1 MSIADSY
8 RDLRIANGV
17 IPALAWCAIALSAR
31 AQDGQNQIDTTL
43 EDYFQPGTQ
52 PDSTGLEV
60 LPIADALINCGFCHG
75 KFDEADP
82 PLPPD
87 SEPYR
92 NWIGSMMA
100 HSMRDPIYQAC
111 LTIANQDAAEA
122 GDLCLRCHTPAGWL
136 GGRST
141 PTDGSALIPGSA
153 DFDGVNCNFCHRLVS
168 PVYEEGFSPTQDVP
182 ILESL
187 VGDGLLPE
195 QPGSGRYVVDPTDVR
210 RGPFGLEGQDPF
222 VGDPLIPYNPHF
234 PIFSEDVPPI
244 IWSQWHSTSDL
255 CATCHDVN
263 NPLYTKQPDGTYALN
278 ASDAAHPTMDPADM
292 FPIERTYSEWKMSQ
306 FANGGVQLNGRFG
319 GNHINN
325 PAFIK
330 NGTAGVMQSCQDCHM
345 PDAVGRGCKVPG
357 FPDRQNVPQHALN
370 GGNTWVIQAI
380 KWYYETVLLEPIIN
394 LDDQV
399 VQDSIARVTDML
411 ENASD
416 LELTQKGRSLHT
428 RITNYSGH
436 KLPTGYSEGRQ
447 MWINVRFL
455 DDTNNLVAE
464 HGAYDFKTATLTRG
478 NTKVYEARHAIDEAV
493 AQQTGL
499 PVHAEYHFALSNTIL
514 KDNRI
519 PPIGFTNKGFESVQA
534 EPVDVVYADG
544 QHWDVTQYAIPACA
558 TQAIVTVYFQTT
570 SKEYIEF
577 LRDNNVTDG
586 RGQLAYDLWAMFGK
600 SAPVVM
606 DSSVIVFEPFVSAD
620 IAPAGGDGV
629 VGPADL
635 AQLLAQWGRC
645 KPMKSQSEYG
655 PFSSGCAADL
665 NCDGMVN
672 AADLGAL
679 LANWG

>member
-1 MSIADSY
+1 MHIAVCY
-8 RDLRIANGV
+8 QPARVTTGV
-17 IPALAWCAIALSAR
+17 LPGLFSLVVAVSALG
-31 AQDGQNQIDTTL
+31 QDGQSQIDTTI

-52 PDSTGLEV
+52 PDPTGLEMMPV
-60 LPIADALINCGFCHG
+60 ADALINCGFCHG

-82 PLPPD
+82 PLPLD
-87 SEPYR
+87 AEPYR

-100 HSMRDPIYQAC
+100 HSMRDPVYQAC
-111 LTIANQDAAEA
+111 LTIANQDAVDA

-182 ILESL
+182 ILEAL
-187 VGDGLLPE
+187 AVDGLLPE
-195 QPGSGRYVVDPTDVR
+195 QIGSGRYVVDPIDVR

-222 VGDPLIPYNPHF
+222 VGDPLIPFNPHF

-244 IWSQWHSTSDL
+244 IWSQWHSTSDI

-263 NPLYTKQPDGTYALN
+263 NPLYTKQKDGTYALN
-278 ASDAAHPTMDPADM
+278 APDAPHPTMDPADM

-306 FANGGVQLNGRFG
+306 FANGGVQLNGLFG
-319 GNHINN
+319 GNHPTGI
-325 PAFIK
+325 
-330 NGTAGVMQSCQDCHM
+330 MESCQDCHM
-345 PDAVGRGCKVPG
+345 PDTVGRGCKVPG
-357 FPDRQNVPQHALN
+357 FPDRENVPQHALN
-370 GGNTWVIQAI
+370 GGNTWVVKAI
-380 KWYYETVLLEPIIN
+380 KYYYETVLLEPIIN

-399 VQDSIARVTDML
+399 VENSIARVTGML

-416 LELTQKGRSLHT
+416 LTLTQKGRSLTT
-428 RITNYSGH
+428 RITNHSGH

-455 DDTNNLVAE
+455 DDAQNIVAE
-464 HGAYDFKTATLTRG
+464 HGGYDFKTAALTRN

-493 AQQTGL
+493 AKQTGL
-499 PVHAEYHFALSNTIL
+499 PLHTEYHFALSNTIL

-519 PPIGFTNKGFESVQA
+519 PPVGFTNKGFESVQA
-534 EPVDVVYADG
+534 EPIGYAYADG
-544 QHWDVTQYAIPACA
+544 QHWDDTQYLIPACA
-558 TQAIVTVYFQTT
+558 TQALVTVYFQTT

-577 LRDNNVTDG
+577 LRDHNVTDD
-586 RGQLAYDLWAMFGK
+586 RGQIAYDLWEMFGK

-606 DSSVIVFEPFVSAD
+606 DSGVIELEPFIAAD
-620 IAPAGGDGV
+620 IAPPGGDGV

-645 KPMKSQSEYG
+645 KPRKTKSEYG
-655 PFSSGCAADL
+655 PFSSGCAADF
-665 NCDGMVN
+665 NCDGMVGP
-672 AADLGAL
+672 ADLGEL